1 MLGRDGMMVWSG
13 ASSGLP
19 SVLELGPEE
28 SLLMHPLILGDFGED
43 ASFKE
48 VRRVKS
54 RRGEARTYARTN
66 ASSRCFQETDL

>member
-1 MLGRDGMMVWSG
+1 MMVWSG

-28 SLLMHPLILGDFGED
+28 SLLMHPLSLGDFGED

-48 VRRVKS
+48 IRRVKS